1 MTRPL
6 ADPAFVAAAARRP
19 QLWRLVIGLLLI
31 AAPIYLVGSVA
42 MISGWMVF
50 LYGADVAKAAQA
62 LADRTEP
69 SVVLVL
75 LASFVFMALGAWI
88 AARKMH
94 GRRLHEMIG
103 PPRPNARDFLIGAA
117 VILGLNLLVVI
128 WYAATEPLVPGLPVR
143 TWLMLLPLSLG
154 LLLLQTGAEELLFR
168 GYFQG
173 QLMARFASP
182 LVWMLLPA
190 MAFAVLHLNP
200 ASAGA
205 NAWPIVAA
213 IFIFGL
219 VAADLTA
226 LTGRLGAA
234 WGFHFGNNVIAILVI
249 AVEGGLPALALA
261 RTPFS
266 LADPEAGGMA
276 MLLDGAVI
284 LLAWFLVRT
293 LLKRALQPHGAANT

>member
-1 MTRPL
+1 MTRPT

-19 QLWRLVIGLLLI
+19 QFWRLIVGLFCIVL
-31 AAPIYLVGSVA
+31 PIYVAGAVATIAGWVLVSGMDPAVAAETLVGGNSPT
-42 MISGWMVF
+42 G
-50 LYGADVAKAAQA
+50 L
-62 LADRTEP
+62 
-69 SVVLVL
+69 LVL
-75 LASFVFMALGAWI
+75 LGSFVFMALGAWA
-88 AARKMH
+88 AARWMH
-94 GRRLHEMIG
+94 GRRLAEMIG
-103 PPRPNARDFLIGAA
+103 PRGPALRDFLIGAG
-117 VILGLNLLVVI
+117 VILALNLLVVV
-128 WYAATEPLVPGLPVR
+128 WYAATEPLVPGLPLR
-143 TWLMLLPLSLG
+143 TWLTLLPLA
-154 LLLLQTGAEELLFR
+154 LLLLLIQTGAEELLFR

-182 LVWMLLPA
+182 LIWMLLPA
-190 MAFAVLHLNP
+190 LAFGILHFDP
-200 ASAGA
+200 VGAGA
-205 NAWPIVAA
+205 NAWMVVTAT
-213 IFIFGL
+213 FVFGL